1 MATGTGRM
9 EVQVFGTRK
18 HPATRAALRFWAE
31 RRVTTHFV
39 DLAERAASPGE
50 LRRFAQKHGV
60 TALIDTTSK
69 RYAAL
74 GLAHVRYGDERWL
87 QILAAEP
94 LVLQQPLTRW
104 QQRVTIGATP
114 ETWVKWLSE

>member
-18 HPATRAALRFWAE
+18 NAATRAALRFWAE
-31 RRVTTHFV
+31 RRVATHFV

-50 LRRFAQKHGV
+50 LRRFAQEHGV
-60 TALIDTTSK
+60 TALIDRQSR
-69 RYAAL
+69 RYAEL
-74 GLAHVRYGDERWL
+74 GLEQARHGDEKWL

-104 QQRVTIGATP
+104 QHSVTIGSVPDAWTA
-114 ETWVKWLSE
+114 WLAE